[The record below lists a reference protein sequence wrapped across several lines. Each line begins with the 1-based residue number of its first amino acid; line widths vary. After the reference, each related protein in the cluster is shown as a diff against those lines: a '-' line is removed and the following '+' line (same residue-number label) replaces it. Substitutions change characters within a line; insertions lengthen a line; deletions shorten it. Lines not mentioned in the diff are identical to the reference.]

1 MVRQQAFLPTLA
13 ASIIL
18 MVIGWRQIRS
28 SRLVITFW
36 PGLAA
41 ACALF
46 SVTLAL
52 GLSGLGLELRLVAV
66 WLGMSGLA
74 VVCGLGM
81 VLAGSILCEALAG
94 SC

>member
-1 MVRQQAFLPTLA
+1 
-13 ASIIL
+13 

-41 ACALF
+41 VCTLF

-52 GLSGLGLELRLVAV
+52 GLSGLSLELKMVAV

-81 VLAGSILCEALAG
+81 ALALESYARG
-94 SC
+94 LQVAVKARNSIYQQI